1 VKTTKILI
9 LGAVVLAAQ
18 VAADGTFAQPRQR
31 TIECP
36 HERIA
41 LEIKSEVPRGWQF
54 VTNGA
59 PLRRAV
65 VREREDV
72 TWLVCDYGEAGNLR
86 REPPA
91 TAQTCEATATGFV
104 CRADPPRRR
113 LISRNVVLKEGT
125 ALNLDNGRLVD
136 RLSKGELAYL
146 GNTGRYGQWP
156 MVSVLEGAGVA
167 LGGPDVTRIRDCAE
181 LPLRRGGIITLGRE
195 VRLGDAICF
204 RSRGGTV
211 GMLTFEDFS
220 RDGVRFSYD
229 ALRRRGG

>member
-1 VKTTKILI
+1 MKTTKILI

-18 VAADGTFAQPRQR
+18 VAADGAFAQLRQR

-104 CRADPPRRR
+104 CRADRPRRR
-113 LISRNVVLKEGT
+113 LISRNVVMKEGA

-136 RLSKGELAYL
+136 RLSQGELAYL

-156 MVSVLEGAGVA
+156 MLSVLDGARVA
-167 LGGPDVTRIRDCAE
+167 LGEPNVTRIRDCGS
-181 LPLRRGGIITLGRE
+181 LTFQSGGIITLGRDM
-195 VRLGDAICF
+195 RLGDTICF

-211 GMLTFEDFS
+211 GMLTFEDLS
-220 RDGVRFSYD
+220 PDGIHFSYD
-229 ALRRRGG
+229 AVRRRGG